1 MEPERQDQIPEEHMQ
16 ISLSSDE
23 EPVNTSEEL
32 AIQEQINGFL
42 LNIRDNNVNI
52 SEGQRK

>member
-1 MEPERQDQIPEEHMQ
+1 MQ